1 MVDLRVYEEIMSGYK
16 NDFEGADLRDAD
28 LSGLNLSNADLS
40 NADLREVDLSGADM
54 RSADLRDA
62 NLRSA
67 DLRGADLS
75 SANLREAELRGVDLR
90 EVDLSNVDLR
100 SANLRETKLLLHKDG
115 RYFNTIQ
122 YSSKLDLSG
131 SKLQVSDNIFL
142 NLTDKAISI
151 GEQSEVKLLKNSI
164 SYSNIGIAV
173 KDGSIATLIENKFT
187 NNQLDVTTY
196 IKKKMYLMP
205 KVFYADAS
213 ESVL

>member
-1 MVDLRVYEEIMSGYK
+1 MTAISDTSWQVAITLLIPLLFFLFFNFSTFKLPKLFLGDSGSLLIGFIIAFTLIFIGNSGDQLDCDFCNGQLKK
-16 NDFEGADLRDAD
+16 NYFEG
-28 LSGLNLSNADLS
+28 
-40 NADLREVDLSGADM
+40 
-54 RSADLRDA
+54 SAK
-62 NLRSA
+62 
-67 DLRGADLS
+67 
-75 SANLREAELRGVDLR
+75 V
-90 EVDLSNVDLR
+90 
-100 SANLRETKLLLHKDG
+100 KLIGDG
-115 RYFNTIQ
+115 TDG
-122 YSSKLDLSG
+122 LDLSG

-205 KVFYADAS
+205 KVLYADAS